1 MKKKQLPKIGMRNI
15 KTGIAVAVCM
25 FTYSLLRFILNLTA
39 GHECAF
45 HRGIDFLVNEH
56 TSIYACLAAVIVMRG
71 SVSQSFRS
79 GISRIIGTCIG
90 GLFGILVL
98 VVGRFKIIQTLDFI
112 IVPLGVMILIYFLTL
127 IKETDATAIAV
138 ATFLIIVITVGS
150 NSPHLYAINRIL
162 STAYGVTVSLL
173 VNRYVGKS
181 PTEAENNNTDRSKK
195 DEEKN

>member
-1 MKKKQLPKIGMRNI
+1 MTKKQLPKIGMRNI
-15 KTGIAVAVCM
+15 KTGIAVGVCM
-25 FTYSLLRFILNLTA
+25 FSYSLVRFILEATVSYDNSIHA
-39 GHECAF
+39 IF
-45 HRGIDFLVNEH
+45 DFLVNEH

-90 GLFGILVL
+90 GLFGMLFL
-98 VVGRFKIIQTLDFI
+98 VVGRFEILSRFDFI
-112 IVPLGVMILIYFLTL
+112 IVPLGVMMLIYFLTV

-173 VNRYVGKS
+173 VNRFIGLK
-181 PTEAENNNTDRSKK
+181 ENNDTDRSKNNEKK
-195 DEEKN
+195 D

>member
-25 FTYSLLRFILNLTA
+25 FSYSLVRYILELTA
-39 GHECAF
+39 QYDNAIHRAF
-45 HRGIDFLVNEH
+45 DFLVNEH

-90 GLFGILVL
+90 GIFGMLFLTVGQIPLLSRLDFL
-98 VVGRFKIIQTLDFI
+98 VVPIGIIL
-112 IVPLGVMILIYFLTL
+112 LIYFLTV
-127 IKETDATAIAV
+127 IKETDATAIAA

-150 NSPHLYAINRIL
+150 NAPHLYALNRIL
-162 STAYGVTVSLL
+162 STVYGVTVSLL
-173 VNRYVGKS
+173 VNRFVGSS
-181 PTEAENNNTDRSKK
+181 PNENNDTDRSKDNEKK
-195 DEEKN
+195 D

>member
-25 FTYSLLRFILNLTA
+25 FTYSLLRFILELTA
-39 GHECAF
+39 EHDSAF
-45 HRGIDFLVNEH
+45 RRGLSFLVFEH

-90 GLFGILVL
+90 GLFGMLVL
-98 VVGRFKIIQTLDFI
+98 VVGRFEIIRTLDFI
-112 IVPLGVMILIYFLTL
+112 VVPLGVMILIYFLTL

-173 VNRYVGKS
+173 INRFVGKS
-181 PTEAENNNTDRSKK
+181 PTEAENNSDGRK
-195 DEEKN
+195 